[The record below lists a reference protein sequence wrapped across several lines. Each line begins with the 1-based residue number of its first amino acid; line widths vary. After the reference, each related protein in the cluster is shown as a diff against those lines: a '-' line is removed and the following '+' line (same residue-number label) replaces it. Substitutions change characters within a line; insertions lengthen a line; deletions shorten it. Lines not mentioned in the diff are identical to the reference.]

1 MSMIF
6 LWTYALFMRL
16 ASGSLR
22 RWLHDRAE
30 QGKEELGRIAERR
43 GRDQTIRL
51 PGTLIWLHAAS
62 VGEAASIFPVVDVLR
77 QRPGIRVLITTGT
90 LTSAKLVERRIRATD
105 SVRIVEH
112 RFIPL
117 DVPLWVARFL
127 DQWQPSVAGIVES
140 EIWPNMLR
148 ALHRRRI
155 PTVLINA
162 RMSARSY
169 RRWSRLP
176 FVAGTLLRF
185 FTEIQAQSDADAERL
200 RHLGAKRVTSPG
212 NLKFSATPL
221 PVDEAELLRVRHQF
235 GDRPVWLAAS
245 THPGEERIAIN
256 VHRAL
261 AARFPGLVTIIVP
274 RHPERGEAL
283 AEEFAK
289 KDRDLQLTRRYL
301 GEKPPPGGIWLGDTL
316 GELGLFYRL
325 ARVVFVGRSLTVGG
339 GQNPIE
345 PARLGCAVAI
355 GPRSENFAD
364 AVAVLETAGAL
375 RQVADGSELENFVAA
390 MLDNPHEAAVMG
402 EAGQVAARRAEGL
415 PQMVAER
422 LLELAGNPR

>member
-1 MSMIF
+1 MIF

-51 PGTLIWLHAAS
+51 PGMLIWLHAAS

-221 PVDEAELLRVRHQF
+221 PVDEAELLRVRHQL